1 MSIARII
8 WIVSLLAAV
17 ILAFVTLGENGSTG
31 ALILTILGIVS
42 GWFVDKEH
50 RLGLLIAA
58 IFLMSG
64 GYKAWG
70 GIPEVGAH
78 LTAILGSIKMVLA
91 AAGVTAVL
99 RRIVERVVLGK
110 DTGK

>member
-8 WIVSLLAAV
+8 WTISLLAAI
-17 ILAFVTLGENGSTG
+17 ILAFVSLGDGNATG
-31 ALILTILGIVS
+31 ALILTLLGIVA

-50 RLGLLIAA
+50 RLGLLVAA

-64 GYKAWG
+64 GASAWG
-70 GIPEVGAH
+70 GIPEVGKY
-78 LTAILGSIKMVLA
+78 LTAILGGISTVLA

-99 RRIVERVVLGK
+99 RRILERQGQCPRR
-110 DTGK
+110 

>member
-17 ILAFVTLGENGSTG
+17 IFAFVSGFAYEG
-31 ALILTILGIVS
+31 AILAVLGIIS

-58 IFLMSG
+58 IFMTG
-64 GYKAWG
+64 AGATAWG
-70 GIPEVGAH
+70 GIPAPIGGH
-78 LTAILGSIKMVLA
+78 LTAVLGSIGAVLA

-99 RRIVERVVLGK
+99 RRLLERVVLGK
-110 DTGK
+110 ETG

>member
-8 WIVSLLAAV
+8 WSLSVAAAV
-17 ILAFVTLGENGSTG
+17 ILAFVNTG
-31 ALILTILGIVS
+31 QDALILTILGMVS

-50 RLGLLIAA
+50 RLGLLVAA

-64 GYKAWG
+64 GAAAWG
-70 GIPEVGAH
+70 GIPSVGAH
-78 LTAILGSIKMVLA
+78 LTAILGSLGAILG

-99 RRIVERVVLGK
+99 RRLVERLFLNKG
-110 DTGK
+110 TAA

>member
-17 ILAFVTLGENGSTG
+17 VLAFANTGYDPAILAV
-31 ALILTILGIVS
+31 LGIVS

-58 IFLMSG
+58 IFMMGAG
-64 GYKAWG
+64 GTAWA
-70 GIPEVGAH
+70 GIPELGVH
-78 LTAILGSIKMVLA
+78 LTAILTSIGAVLA
-91 AAGVTAVL
+91 AAGVTCVL
-99 RRIVERVVLGK
+99 RRLLERVALGK
-110 DTGK
+110 AEG

>member
-8 WIVSLLAAV
+8 WSISLLAAIV
-17 ILAFVTLGENGSTG
+17 LAFVNTG
-31 ALILTILGIVS
+31 YDGAILAILGLVS

-50 RLGLLIAA
+50 RLGLLVAA

-64 GYKAWG
+64 GSSALNA
-70 GIPEVGAH
+70 IPELGGP
-78 LTAILGSIKMVLA
+78 LTAILMAIGSVLA

-99 RRIVERVVLGK
+99 RRLAERLWLNKG
-110 DTGK
+110 TSIEA

>member
-17 ILAFVTLGENGSTG
+17 VLAFVTLGKDGSTG
-31 ALILTILGIVS
+31 ALILTVLGIAS

-50 RLGLLIAA
+50 RLGLLVAA

-70 GIPEVGAH
+70 GIPEVGGY
-78 LTAILGSIKMVLA
+78 LTDILGSIKMVLA

-99 RRIVERVVLGK
+99 RRLVERILLGK
-110 DTGK
+110 GTES

>member
-8 WIVSLLAAV
+8 WIISLLAAIV
-17 ILAFVTLGENGSTG
+17 LAFVSADQFAYGG
-31 ALILTILGIVS
+31 AVLTILGIVC

-50 RLGLLIAA
+50 RVGLLVAA

-64 GYKAWG
+64 GAMAWG
-70 GIPEVGAH
+70 GIPSIGGH
-78 LTAILGSIKMVLA
+78 LSAILGSIGGVLA

-99 RRIVERVVLGK
+99 RRLVERLFLNKG
-110 DTGK
+110 TAG

>member
-17 ILAFVTLGENGSTG
+17 IFAFVSGFAYEG
-31 ALILTILGIVS
+31 ALLTVLGIVS

-50 RLGLLIAA
+50 RIGLLIAA
-58 IFLMSG
+58 IFMTG
-64 GYKAWG
+64 AGATAWS
-70 GIPEVGAH
+70 GIPEIGGH
-78 LTAILGSIKMVLA
+78 LSAIVGSIGSVLA

-99 RRIVERVVLGK
+99 RRLVERIALGK
-110 DTGK
+110 DTAS

>member
-17 ILAFVTLGENGSTG
+17 ILSFVTADQFAHG
-31 ALILTILGIVS
+31 AVILTLLGLVA
-42 GWFVDKEH
+42 GWFVDHEH
-50 RLGLLIAA
+50 RLGLLVAA

-64 GYKAWG
+64 GAAAWS
-70 GIPEVGAH
+70 GIPSIGGH
-78 LTAILGSIKMVLA
+78 LTSILGAIGGVMA

-99 RRIVERVVLGK
+99 RRLVERLFLNKG
-110 DTGK
+110 TAN